1 VKIRK
6 RGESTGYWFHLSAVD
21 FPCREDFA
29 RGSATGG
36 GLTAIS
42 PCDRRAEK
50 LLPNLCI
57 RLKSLFI
64 ALAYE
69 FEPVAAGSP
78 GRSFELA
85 DVGQYH
91 KQERS

>member
-1 VKIRK
+1 
-6 RGESTGYWFHLSAVD
+6 LSAVD

-42 PCDRRAEK
+42 PWDRRAEK
-50 LLPNLCI
+50 LLLNFCI
-57 RLKSLFI
+57 RLKNLFI

-69 FEPVAAGSP
+69 FEPADAVARCFKRWRGCVGRAHLAG
-78 GRSFELA
+78 R
-85 DVGQYH
+85 
-91 KQERS
+91 RR